1 MAGRIEESAATRR
14 PRPGRGGGPLD
25 RTAAV
30 LTVWE
35 QARAADV
42 FVGQARAGLSLGRG
56 RAAALTGLVLPLV
69 MQAEAVA
76 AVAGE
81 TAPDEVVRRLIDKRG
96 RLLVVGLR
104 QHRGEVGEI
113 VEVLA
118 GVKAATLKVGA
129 VLLGLDLG
137 EDLDRR
143 LERWLC
149 DVSLGVVGVD
159 RALQVAEHTCHRI
172 VEVLGGCERTVE
184 ALPAGRPVAGE
195 VAQVSRRLTACQAD
209 LRGLAQLL
217 EAAAGVFPAG
227 PLADMGGGV
236 AVPRPRLLDDC

>member
-1 MAGRIEESAATRR
+1 MAGGIEESATRR
-14 PRPGRGGGPLD
+14 SRAGGAGPVD
-25 RTAAV
+25 GTAAA
-30 LTVWE
+30 LTVWD
-35 QARAADV
+35 QARAADG

-69 MQAEAVA
+69 MQAEAVSA
-76 AVAGE
+76 IAGRA
-81 TAPDEVVRRLIDKRG
+81 APDEVVRRLIEKRG
-96 RLLVVGLR
+96 QQLVVGLR

-172 VEVLGGCERTVE
+172 VETLAGCEHTVE
-184 ALPAGRPVAGE
+184 ALLDGRPVAAE
-195 VAQVSRRLTACQAD
+195 VAHVSRRLTDCQAD

-217 EAAAGVFPAG
+217 EAAADVFPAG
-227 PLADMGGGV
+227 HPADIAGGV
-236 AVPRPRLLDDC
+236 VVAPRPRLVGDC

>member
-1 MAGRIEESAATRR
+1 MAGRIKESAATRR
-14 PRPGRGGGPLD
+14 PRPGRSEGPLD
-25 RTAAV
+25 STAAA
-30 LTVWE
+30 LTVGE
-35 QARAADV
+35 QAQAADV

-76 AVAGE
+76 AVTGNA
-81 TAPDEVVRRLIDKRG
+81 APDEVVRRLIDKRG
-96 RLLVVGLR
+96 RHLVVGLR
-104 QHRGEVGEI
+104 QHRAEVGEI

-149 DVSLGVVGVD
+149 DVSLAVVGLD

-172 VEVLGGCERTVE
+172 AEVLAGCEHTVE
-184 ALPAGRPVAGE
+184 ALLDGRSPAGE

-217 EAAAGVFPAG
+217 EASAGVFPAG
-227 PLADMGGGV
+227 PLADTGGGV
-236 AVPRPRLLDDC
+236 AAPRPRLVDDC

>member
-1 MAGRIEESAATRR
+1 MAGGIEESATRR
-14 PRPGRGGGPLD
+14 SRPGRGGGPVD
-25 RTAAV
+25 STAAA
-30 LTVWE
+30 LTVWD

-69 MQAEAVA
+69 MQAEAVS
-76 AVAGE
+76 AVAGNA
-81 TAPDEVVRRLIDKRG
+81 APDEVVRRLIEKRG
-96 RLLVVGLR
+96 RQLVVGLR

-172 VEVLGGCERTVE
+172 VEVLAGCEHTVE
-184 ALPAGRPVAGE
+184 ALLDGRPAAGE

-227 PLADMGGGV
+227 QLADIGGGV
-236 AVPRPRLLDDC
+236 VVPRPRLVDDC

>member
-1 MAGRIEESAATRR
+1 MAGGIEESATRR
-14 PRPGRGGGPLD
+14 SRAGRGGGPVD
-25 RTAAV
+25 STAAA
-30 LTVWE
+30 LAVWD
-35 QARAADV
+35 QARSVDG

-69 MQAEAVA
+69 MQAEAVSA
-76 AVAGE
+76 IAGHA
-81 TAPDEVVRRLIDKRG
+81 APDGVRCRLIEKRG
-96 RLLVVGLR
+96 QHLVVGLR
-104 QHRGEVGEI
+104 QHRGEVGDI

-137 EDLDRR
+137 DDLDRR

-172 VEVLGGCERTVE
+172 VEILAGCEHTVE
-184 ALPAGRPVAGE
+184 ALLDGRPVAGE
-195 VAQVSRRLTACQAD
+195 VAQVSARLTACQAD

-217 EAAAGVFPAG
+217 EAAAGVFTAGQPAG
-227 PLADMGGGV
+227 IGGGV
-236 AVPRPRLLDDC
+236 VVPRPRLVDDC

>member
-1 MAGRIEESAATRR
+1 M
-14 PRPGRGGGPLD
+14 L
-25 RTAAV
+25 
-30 LTVWE
+30 

-42 FVGQARAGLSLGRG
+42 FVGQARAGLSLARG

-76 AVAGE
+76 AVTGK

-96 RLLVVGLR
+96 RQLVVGLR
-104 QHRGEVGEI
+104 QHRAEVGEI

-129 VLLGLDLG
+129 VLLGLELG
-137 EDLDRR
+137 EDLNRR

-159 RALQVAEHTCHRI
+159 RALQVADHTCHRI
-172 VEVLGGCERTVE
+172 VEVLAGCEHTVE
-184 ALPAGRPVAGE
+184 ALLDGRPPAGE

-217 EAAAGVFPAG
+217 KAPGKDQGG
-227 PLADMGGGV
+227 PVVLEVLQDQDGSFEYLGRKRQHVGWMPSIRWCLSTPSTQG
-236 AVPRPRLLDDC
+236 PRRSAHH

>member
-1 MAGRIEESAATRR
+1 MAGRIEESASTRR
-14 PRPGRGGGPLD
+14 SRPGRGGGPVD
-25 RTAAV
+25 STAA
-30 LTVWE
+30 LIVWE

-69 MQAEAVA
+69 VQAEAVS
-76 AVAGE
+76 AVTGK

-172 VEVLGGCERTVE
+172 VEVLAGCEHTVE
-184 ALPAGRPVAGE
+184 ALLDGRPPAGE

-227 PLADMGGGV
+227 QLADMGGGV